1 MRQET
6 GIDVPT
12 ADETWRRNNGRIGK
26 GSALHFVVLIGITS
40 LLADM
45 TYEGARSVNGP
56 FLAVLGASGTAV
68 GLVAGSGELVGY
80 FLRLLSGIISDKTGR
95 YWAITLFGYAINLLS
110 VPLLALAGR
119 WEVAA
124 VLMIAE
130 RVGKAIRVPA
140 RDAMLSYATME
151 MGRGWGF
158 ALHEALDQIGAVLGP
173 LIVASAFALRGDYR
187 SGYAVLLAPAVAALA
202 VLTAARR
209 LYPRPRDLE
218 LAFPEVHVK
227 GFRKEYWLYLAAAAM
242 IAAGFAD
249 FPLVAYHFQK
259 TGRVS
264 GNLIPIY
271 YSVAM
276 GVDALAALAFGRW
289 FDRAGFVSVVA
300 ATSLSALFAPL
311 VFFGGPLAALSGM
324 VLWGIGMGAQESII
338 RAAVAGMVAREK
350 RSTAY
355 GVFNAVY
362 GVAWFLGSALM
373 GILYDVSLAAVAVFA
388 VLMQLASI
396 PLLTLVGKERR

>member
-1 MRQET
+1 MKSVELLRAGGT
-6 GIDVPT
+6 
-12 ADETWRRNNGRIGK
+12 IGK
-26 GSALHFVVLIGITS
+26 GSALRFVVLIGITS

-45 TYEGARSVNGP
+45 TYEGARSINGP
-56 FLAVLGASGTAV
+56 FLALLGASGTVV

-80 FLRLLSGIISDKTGR
+80 FLRLVSGVISDKTGR
-95 YWAITLFGYAINLLS
+95 YWTITLLGYAINLLS

-119 WEVAA
+119 WELAA
-124 VLMIAE
+124 LLMIAE

-173 LIVASAFALRGDYR
+173 AIVAAIFALRGEYR
-187 SGYAVLLAPAVAALA
+187 SGYAVLLVPAVAALA
-202 VLTAARR
+202 VLAAARR

-218 LAFPEVHVK
+218 VAVPELHVK
-227 GFRKEYWLYLAAAAM
+227 GFRRAYWLYLAAAAM

-259 TGRVS
+259 TGTVS
-264 GNLIPIY
+264 GILIPIY
-271 YSVAM
+271 YSAAM

-289 FDRAGFVSVVA
+289 FDRAGFISVIA
-300 ATSLSALFAPL
+300 ATLLSSMFAPL
-311 VFFGGPLAALSGM
+311 VFFGGARAALAGV

-338 RAAVAGMVAREK
+338 RAAVAGMAAREK

-355 GVFNAVY
+355 GAFNAAY
-362 GVAWFLGSALM
+362 GVAWFVGSALM
-373 GILYDVSLAAVAVFA
+373 GILYDVSLTAVAAFA
-388 VLMQLASI
+388 VTMQLSSI
-396 PLLTLVGKERR
+396 PILTLVAKETR